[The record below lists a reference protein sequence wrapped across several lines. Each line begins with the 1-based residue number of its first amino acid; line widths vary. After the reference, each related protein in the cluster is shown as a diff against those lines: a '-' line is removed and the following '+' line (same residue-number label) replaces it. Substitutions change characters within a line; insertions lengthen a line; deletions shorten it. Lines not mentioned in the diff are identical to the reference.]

1 MGRFNLMII
10 TRFVKNVVRILVPVF
25 LFGIPAMGV
34 ELSLKLS
41 GGYTFLDVKS
51 INRGLE
57 DWAEWIKRDAENNNN
72 WQYLGQDVKSLQ
84 SGIHLEGEI
93 FLSFSRRIGVSLG
106 TGYIYGDLKE
116 KETEVLVQRPS
127 GVFSQVHPVTVSAY
141 PLILSGYY
149 FIPLNSRLHV
159 YARAGWGLAWAKYVY
174 REAKKLESATKYN
187 YFRLGRASASL
198 GRASASDS
206 ILLGGLGFVY
216 ETDEGIRFFVEG
228 LIRRAKISGF
238 SGENELEEKG
248 TLYYFEE
255 YIPDLDFWQVK
266 NEIRTEKPSGLNFR
280 SVSEAV
286 VDFSGL
292 SVKIGFIIRF

>member
-1 MGRFNLMII
+1 MSIKRFI
-10 TRFVKNVVRILVPVF
+10 KNVVRILVPVF

-41 GGYTFLDVKS
+41 GGYAFLDVKS
-51 INRGLE
+51 IDRGLE
-57 DWAEWIKRDAENNNN
+57 DWAEWIKRDSEDHNN
-72 WQYLGQDVKSLQ
+72 WLYLGQDVKSLQ

-93 FLSFSRRIGVSLG
+93 FLSFSRRIGISLG

-127 GVFSQVHPVTVSAY
+127 GVLSQVHPVTVSAY
-141 PLILSGYY
+141 PLVLSGYY
-149 FIPLNSRLHV
+149 FIPLNSRLHI
-159 YARAGWGLAWAKYVY
+159 YARAGGGLAWAKYVY

-187 YFRLGRASASL
+187 YFRLGRS
-198 GRASASDS
+198 SASDS

-216 ETDEGIRFFVEG
+216 ETDVGVRFFVEG
-228 LIRRAKISGF
+228 LIRRAKIQGF

-255 YIPDLDFWQVK
+255 YIPDLDFWQAK
-266 NEIRTEKPSGLNFR
+266 KEIRAEKPSGSNFR
-280 SVSEAV
+280 SVSEAI

>member
-1 MGRFNLMII
+1 MGRFNLMSIK
-10 TRFVKNVVRILVPVF
+10 RFIKNVVRILVPVF

-41 GGYTFLDVKS
+41 GGYTYFDVKN
-51 INRGLE
+51 INRSLE
-57 DWAEWIKRDAENNNN
+57 NWAEWIKREAEENNN
-72 WQYLGQDVKSLQ
+72 WLYLEQNVKSLQ

-116 KETEVLVQRPS
+116 KETEVFVQRPT
-127 GVFSQVHPVTVSAY
+127 GVLSQVYPVTVSAY
-141 PLILSGYY
+141 PLVLSGYY

-159 YARAGWGLAWAKYVY
+159 YARAGGGLAWAKYVY
-174 REAKKLESATKYN
+174 REAKKLESALKYN
-187 YFRLGRASASL
+187 YFRLGRASAS
-198 GRASASDS
+198 GS
-206 ILLGGLGFVY
+206 ILSGGLGFVY
-216 ETDEGIRFFVEG
+216 ETDVGVRFFVEG
-228 LIRRAKISGF
+228 LIRRAKIQGF

-255 YIPDLDFWQVK
+255 YIPDLDFWQEK
-266 NEIRTEKPSGLNFR
+266 NEIRTEKPSGSNIR

>member
-1 MGRFNLMII
+1 MSIKRFI
-10 TRFVKNVVRILVPVF
+10 KNVVRILVPVF
-25 LFGIPAMGV
+25 LFGIPAMGA

-57 DWAEWIKRDAENNNN
+57 DWAEWRKREAEENKN
-72 WQYLGQDVKSLQ
+72 WLYLGQNVKSLQ

-93 FLSFSRRIGVSLG
+93 LLSFSRRIGISLG

-116 KETEVLVQRPS
+116 KETEVFVQRSS
-127 GVFSQVHPVTVSAY
+127 GVLSQVYPVTVSAY
-141 PLILSGYY
+141 PLVLSGYY
-149 FIPLNSRLHV
+149 FIPLNNRLHV
-159 YARAGWGLAWAKYVY
+159 YARAGGGLAWAKYVY

-187 YFRLGRASASL
+187 YFRLGRASAS
-198 GRASASDS
+198 DS

-216 ETDEGIRFFVEG
+216 ETDVGVRFFVEG
-228 LIRRAKISGF
+228 LIRRAKIQGF

-255 YIPDLDFWQVK
+255 YIPDLDFWQAK
-266 NEIRTEKPSGLNFR
+266 NEIRTEKPSGSNFR